1 MKKGILIDVV
11 NETITEVE
19 VGDYKDIQ
27 KKIGCQLFDVV
38 SVDDDNDVYVDD
50 EGLLSIDD
58 DSKFF
63 GFKGSNVKFGGN
75 GLVLGIN
82 HNNGESKNT
91 TLTVEYLK
99 ERIEFFTFLTITSYL
114 QTKNYLIQIG
124 MY

>member
-1 MKKGILIDVV
+1 MKKGILIDSK
-11 NETITEVE
+11 NETITEIE

-27 KKIGCQLFDVV
+27 KKIGCGLFDVV
-38 SVDDDNDVYVDD
+38 TVDKDNDIYIDD
-50 EGLLSIDD
+50 EGLLSIDN

-63 GFKGSNVKFGGN
+63 GFKGSNVKLAGN

-82 HNNGESKNT
+82 HKTGDSKNT

-99 ERIEFFTFLTITSYL
+99 DRIEFFTFL

-124 MY
+124 VY